1 MSCKAGQYD
10 YQKFNVINTLFKANS
25 HNVVLAGAEHVANK
39 EVISGWGRFFYFFV
53 KEIRRAIE

>member
-25 HNVVLAGAEHVANK
+25 IIMSCTMWRWLAGAEPVANK
-39 EVISGWGRFFYFFV
+39 EVISGWGRFSNFF
-53 KEIRRAIE
+53 